1 MSSSGYSPYHW
12 CLVSECKNT
21 SVKTPEK
28 LWIQVPTDLKMRNT
42 WLKLARRDPKSLSTK
57 TKYYFC
63 EDHFDLENDMENYTQ
78 LKIMG
83 SVKRIR
89 MRPNCIPSRFDC
101 QPGRKRTFT
110 ESEPRA
116 AFMKR
121 QRLSIIK
128 EIEET
133 TINETCDTPLSSS
146 SGQDNSVHGNFTIQ
160 NEYIPSKHKQTISKK
175 KTELF

>member
-1 MSSSGYSPYHW
+1 
-12 CLVSECKNT
+12 
-21 SVKTPEK
+21 
-28 LWIQVPTDLKMRNT
+28 MRNT

-101 QPGRKRTFT
+101 QPGRKRHYL
-110 ESEPRA
+110 PRC
-116 AFMKR
+116 F
-121 QRLSIIK
+121 
-128 EIEET
+128 
-133 TINETCDTPLSSS
+133 D
-146 SGQDNSVHGNFTIQ
+146 
-160 NEYIPSKHKQTISKK
+160 IS
-175 KTELF
+175 

>member
-1 MSSSGYSPYHW
+1 
-12 CLVSECKNT
+12 
-21 SVKTPEK
+21 
-28 LWIQVPTDLKMRNT
+28 
-42 WLKLARRDPKSLSTK
+42 
-57 TKYYFC
+57 
-63 EDHFDLENDMENYTQ
+63 
-78 LKIMG
+78 MG

-110 ESEPRA
+110 ESEPRD

-146 SGQDNSVHGNFTIQ
+146 SGQG
-160 NEYIPSKHKQTISKK
+160 
-175 KTELF
+175 ELF